1 MASIETIRFAPPA
14 RDGIDPPCF
23 DRLLNNCCTAQLKR
37 DAPTRRTTFRSFPQD
52 DLTPE
57 ARLPQAGNDAA
68 RFGDGE
74 SAAVDGP
81 CSSIAHLKPNPD
93 PHRTECPMSIAS
105 ALGLT
110 SGKKIRYA
118 FVALGDITQEAML
131 PGVEHT
137 GNSEVVAFVT
147 GDSEKARLVGEK
159 YGVSDTYS
167 YERFDELLAS
177 GTIDAIYLATP
188 NWRHTEFAV
197 PALKAGIHVLVE
209 KPLEIST
216 AKCREIL
223 DAAKT
228 SSAKLMVAY
237 RLHFEPGTLAT
248 IDLIR
253 SGKLGELLTFSSTFT
268 QMVSPENH
276 RAKNGVEAG
285 PIFDMGPYPVN
296 AARYVFGDEPIEV
309 VSAVGVRH
317 PEAGLG
323 DFDDTVAVTLRFPGD
338 RLAQFVLSYWGN
350 TLDTYAVVGTKG
362 SVEVNPGYMYGKP
375 IEHVVTIGE
384 TKSHESFKNTDH
396 FGGELK
402 YFSDCILNDKEPE
415 PDGEEGYADVRV
427 LEGIVQALQTKA
439 AVTLEPFTRSK
450 RIDTAA
456 QRETLRAQKSP
467 ELVNTS
473 NPGKDKEKVPAN

>member
-1 MASIETIRFAPPA
+1 
-14 RDGIDPPCF
+14 
-23 DRLLNNCCTAQLKR
+23 
-37 DAPTRRTTFRSFPQD
+37 
-52 DLTPE
+52 
-57 ARLPQAGNDAA
+57 
-68 RFGDGE
+68 
-74 SAAVDGP
+74 
-81 CSSIAHLKPNPD
+81 
-93 PHRTECPMSIAS
+93 MSIAS

-110 SGKKIRYA
+110 SGKKVRYA

-147 GDSEKARLVGEK
+147 GDPEKARGVGK
-159 YGVSDTYS
+159 QYGVTDTYG
-167 YERFDELLAS
+167 YERFGELLAS
-177 GTIDAIYLATP
+177 GKIDAIYLATP
-188 NWRHTEFAV
+188 NWRHAEFAI

-223 DAAKT
+223 DAAKS

-237 RLHFEPGTLAT
+237 RLHFEPATLAT

-253 SGKLGELLTFSSTFT
+253 SGKLGELLTFSATFT

-276 RAKNGVEAG
+276 RATSGVEAG
-285 PIFDMGPYPVN
+285 PVFDMGPYPVN
-296 AARYVFGDEPIEV
+296 AARYVFGDEPTEV
-309 VSAVGVRH
+309 VSAIGVRH

-323 DFDDTVAVTLRFPGD
+323 DFDDTVAVTLRFPGN
-338 RLAQFVLSYWGN
+338 RLAQFVLSYYGN

-362 SVEVNPGYMYGKP
+362 SVEVNPGFMYGKP
-375 IEHVVTIGE
+375 LEHTVTLGE
-384 TKSHESFKNTDH
+384 TTSHESFKNTDH
-396 FGGELK
+396 FGGELH

-427 LEGIVQALQTKA
+427 LEGIVQALKDSGP
-439 AVTLEPFTRSK
+439 VKLEPFQRTK

-456 QRETLRAQKSP
+456 QRESLKARKSP
-467 ELVNTS
+467 DLVNTS
-473 NPGKDKEKVPAN
+473 NPGKGKEKVPVN